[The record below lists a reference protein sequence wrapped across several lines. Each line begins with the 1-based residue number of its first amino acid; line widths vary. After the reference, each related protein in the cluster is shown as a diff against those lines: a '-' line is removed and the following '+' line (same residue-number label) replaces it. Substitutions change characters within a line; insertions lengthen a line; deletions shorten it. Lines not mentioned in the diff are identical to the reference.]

1 MWWKA
6 LLGKSDKHL
15 FVCVALYRT
24 LIWNL
29 SALLYFSCTNMSDLC
44 TNMSD
49 LCIHVKGGH
58 NVAEAERKSLTFNT
72 FDEVDVS

>member
-44 TNMSD
+44 
-49 LCIHVKGGH
+49 IHVKGGH